1 VETELFIETFSLFL
15 SGFVNILYSPL
26 LLNNVLLVV
35 DIDLST
41 FYFLWRSINDFTSS
55 LNNKV
60 FILEAD
66 LSPPSSVF
74 DVGVQSSSDHFLSV
88 TTG

>member
-15 SGFVNILYSPL
+15 SGFVNILNSPL

-66 LSPPSSVF
+66 LSPPYSVF